1 MNAVIKRA
9 IEIAGSQSE
18 LARRVG
24 TGQPSIS
31 KWLKGSEISARF
43 ISSIVMATDGK
54 ISAAE
59 LLNSMAKAKN
69 Q

>member
-9 IEIAGSQSE
+9 IEIVGSQSE

-43 ISSIVMATDGK
+43 IPSIVMATDGK
-54 ISAAE
+54 VSAAE
-59 LLNSMAKAKN
+59 LLNSIAKAKS
-69 Q
+69 

>member
-1 MNAVIKRA
+1 MNPVIKRA
-9 IEIAGSQSE
+9 IDIVGSQSE

-43 ISSIVMATDGK
+43 IPSIVMATDGK
-54 ISAAE
+54 VSVAE
-59 LLNSMAKAKN
+59 LLNSISKSR
-69 Q
+69 

>member
-1 MNAVIKRA
+1 MNPVIKRA
-9 IEIAGSQSE
+9 IEIVGSQSE

-43 ISSIVMATDGK
+43 IPSIVMATDGK
-54 ISAAE
+54 VSVAE
-59 LLNSMAKAKN
+59 LLNSISKAR
-69 Q
+69 